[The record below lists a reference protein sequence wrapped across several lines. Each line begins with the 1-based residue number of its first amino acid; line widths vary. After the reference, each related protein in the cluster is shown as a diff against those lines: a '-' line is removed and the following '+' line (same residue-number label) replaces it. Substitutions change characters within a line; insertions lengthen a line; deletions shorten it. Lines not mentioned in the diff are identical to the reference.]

1 MVIDGE
7 KYKTVAY
14 ILNKVNKPKLDK
26 MIFSFLK
33 RLFYI
38 LFLTC
43 SLSAF
48 SQVGLKSKI
57 VDFTTYE
64 PLENASI
71 YIENSTIGSVSNVD
85 GKFMLSVPKSLENDT
100 LVISSIGF
108 KSFKILV
115 SDFVNNQDIFLEEDI
130 ASLDEILIIAD
141 TRPKTGNNVVLKAI
155 ERLPDNLPEKPFM
168 QKGFLRHRE
177 RNVKEYKW
185 LIESAITLYDSSYA
199 SGSKRNLKI
208 NVDENRKS
216 YDLRDVDSLFAYSS
230 YLRNTSGN
238 FKMSSKQLRRDTIK
252 TATLIEAIKWND
264 ERTNGLEFLFKGKLN
279 LVRNSNRSNSLFGEN
294 ILDNHQ
300 FKIDTILVDND
311 RKIYKIEI
319 KKGFDFVGLNT
330 KGIYNEGFESKGW
343 IYIYWDT
350 FAIKKIEYDLIA
362 SSDKQKGRSK
372 SLLGTLNN
380 HKLIISYMEYDGK
393 MYPNYYYYETPKL
406 VNVGDRST
414 DKLYKTAEEKK
425 KLKEEQFYYS
435 VQEILFTEIIQDP
448 TEIEKALQKPWSDDI
463 FIQRPYNKEFWENYN
478 VLLESE
484 EEEKL
489 VQDLSKRATL
499 FKE

>member
-1 MVIDGE
+1 MI
-7 KYKTVAY
+7 
-14 ILNKVNKPKLDK
+14 KL
-26 MIFSFLK
+26 LK
-33 RLFYI
+33 RFFSVLLLI
-38 LFLTC
+38 
-43 SLSAF
+43 SSINAF
-48 SQVGLKSKI
+48 SQVELKSRV
-57 VDFTTYE
+57 VDFMTYE

-71 YIENSTIGSVSNVD
+71 YVDKSTIGSVSNVD
-85 GKFMLSVPKSLENDT
+85 GKFVLSIPKRLENDT

-115 SDFVNNQDIFLEEDI
+115 SEFVNDEDIFLEEDV
-130 ASLDEILIIAD
+130 ASLDEILIVAE
-141 TRPKTGNNVVLKAI
+141 TRPKTGNDVVLRAI
-155 ERLPDNLPEKPFM
+155 GELPYNLPEQPFL
-168 QKGFLRHRE
+168 QKGFLRHKE

-199 SGSKRNLKI
+199 SGSERNLKI

-230 YLRNTSGN
+230 YLRSTSED
-238 FKMSSKQLRRDTIK
+238 FKMKSKQLRRDTIQTEK
-252 TATLIEAIKWND
+252 LVEAIKWND
-264 ERTNGLEFLFKGKLN
+264 ERVNGLGFLFKGKLN
-279 LVRNSNRSNSLFGEN
+279 LIRNANMSNSLFGKNMLEG
-294 ILDNHQ
+294 HQ
-300 FKIDTILVDND
+300 FKIDTVLVDNG

-319 KKGFDFVGLNT
+319 TRGLDFVGLNT
-330 KGIYNEGFESKGW
+330 KGIYNEGFETKGW

-350 FAIKKIEYDLIA
+350 FAIKRIEYDLIA
-362 SSDKQKGRSK
+362 SSDKQKSRSK

-380 HKLIISYMEYDGK
+380 HKLIISYIEYEGK

-406 VNVGDRST
+406 VNVGDRSS
-414 DKLYKTAEEKK
+414 DKLYKTEEEKK
-425 KLKEEQFYYS
+425 RLKEEQFYYT

-448 TEIEKALQKPWSDDI
+448 ELVSEELNNPWSDDI

-478 VLLESE
+478 ILLEGE

>member
-1 MVIDGE
+1 ME
-7 KYKTVAY
+7 KIIRQRSN
-14 ILNKVNKPKLDK
+14 ILNKVNKSKLDI
-26 MIFSFLK
+26 MILSFLK
-33 RLFYI
+33 RLSYI
-38 LFLTC
+38 LIFIC
-43 SLSAF
+43 SLSVF
-48 SQVGLKSKI
+48 SQVELKSKI

-85 GKFMLSVPKSLENDT
+85 GKFVLSVPKRLENDT

-108 KSFKILV
+108 KSFKILLSEFINDDV
-115 SDFVNNQDIFLEEDI
+115 IFLEEDI
-130 ASLDEILIIAD
+130 ASLDEILIIVE
-141 TRPKTGNNVVLKAI
+141 TRPKTGNEVVLRAI
-155 ERLPDNLPEKPFM
+155 ERLPDNLPEAPFM

-199 SGSKRNLKI
+199 SGSKNNLKI

-216 YDLRDVDSLFAYSS
+216 FDLRDVDSLFAYSS
-230 YLRNTSGN
+230 YLRNTSSN

-252 TATLIEAIKWND
+252 TASLIEAIKWND
-264 ERTNGLEFLFKGKLN
+264 ERINGLGFLFKGKLN

-414 DKLYKTAEEKK
+414 DNLYKTAEEKK

-435 VQEILFTEIIQDP
+435 VQEILFTEIIQDT
-448 TEIEKALQKPWSDDI
+448 TEIEKALQKTWSDDI

-489 VQDLSKRATL
+489 VQDLSKKATL